1 MKRSLNAQSVSRHAC
16 VPMASVCR
24 TVQNAAQKLYALRFY
39 FFVYFFPCFPICK
52 NCS

>member
-1 MKRSLNAQSVSRHAC
+1 MKRSLNAQSVSRHTHA
-16 VPMASVCR
+16 PMASVCH

-39 FFVYFFPCFPICK
+39 FFVFFFTRSPICK

>member
-1 MKRSLNAQSVSRHAC
+1 MKHRLNAQSVSRHDSVC
-16 VPMASVCR
+16 MASVCN

-39 FFVYFFPCFPICK
+39 FFVFFFTRSPICK

>member
-1 MKRSLNAQSVSRHAC
+1 MKHSLHAQSVSRHGN
-16 VPMASVCR
+16 VRMVSVCN

-39 FFVYFFPCFPICK
+39 FFVFFFTRFPICK

>member
-1 MKRSLNAQSVSRHAC
+1 MKRSLNAQSVSRHMYA
-16 VPMASVCR
+16 PMVSVCN

-39 FFVYFFPCFPICK
+39 FFVFFFTRSPICR

>member
-1 MKRSLNAQSVSRHAC
+1 MKRSLNAKSVSRHVHAS
-16 VPMASVCR
+16 MASVCN

-39 FFVYFFPCFPICK
+39 FFVFFFTRSPICR

>member
-1 MKRSLNAQSVSRHAC
+1 MKRSLNAQTVSRHTCA
-16 VPMASVCR
+16 PMVSVCD

-39 FFVYFFPCFPICK
+39 FFVFFFTRSPICR

>member
-1 MKRSLNAQSVSRHAC
+1 MKRSLNVQSVSRHGNARM
-16 VPMASVCR
+16 VSVCN

-39 FFVYFFPCFPICK
+39 FFLFYFMPFPICK